1 MQEYALPEQSARV
14 PRLRYWLH
22 ILLLLLTLVSTTA
35 VGARLAENF
44 RTDRPAVYLAE
55 NLAAYRELLS
65 DPGSWLN
72 GLSYSLTLL
81 AILLAHEIGH
91 FRACVR
97 YGLDAS
103 LPYFMPFPSIIG
115 TLGAFIRI
123 RSPIYSRLVLFD
135 VGIAGPLAGFALV
148 LPAALIGIGL
158 SRIVPGIGARGDL
171 TFGTP
176 PLFWI
181 LQSLFFHGSPQAD
194 ISLHPVARAAWVGVF
209 ATALNLLPI
218 GQLDGGHIL
227 YAFFGERHRLL
238 SRVFT
243 LALVPLGLLYWPWLF
258 WAAVLFFF
266 GLRHPMVYDTT
277 EPDRRRRV
285 LGLVALA
292 IFLLCFML
300 APIETAGGL

>member
-55 NLAAYRELLS
+55 NLAAYKELLS

-158 SRIVPGIGARGDL
+158 SRVVPGIGARADL

-181 LQSLFFHGSPQAD
+181 LQSLFFHGASQAD
-194 ISLHPVARAAWVGVF
+194 LSLHPVARAAWVGVF

-238 SRVFT
+238 SRIFT

-266 GLRHPMVYDTT
+266 GLRHPMIYDTT
-277 EPDRRRRV
+277 EPDRRRKV

-300 APIETAGGL
+300 APIETAGGR

>member
-55 NLAAYRELLS
+55 NLAAYKELLS

-158 SRIVPGIGARGDL
+158 SRVVPGIGARADL

-181 LQSLFFHGSPQAD
+181 LQSLFFHGASQAD
-194 ISLHPVARAAWVGVF
+194 LSLHPVARAAWVGVF

-238 SRVFT
+238 SRIFT

-266 GLRHPMVYDTT
+266 GLRHPMIYDTT
-277 EPDRRRRV
+277 EPDRRRKV
-285 LGLVALA
+285 LGLAALA

-300 APIETAGGL
+300 APIETAGGR